1 MERIA
6 RVMTELVHECYLES
20 GSYML
25 PSSCFA
31 KNHSEEEDVLLS
43 LVRIIHLDPLDSFN
57 MFGQSMTDDSTNR
70 EVNLQSDWVCF
81 PMINRSLL

>member
-6 RVMTELVHECYLES
+6 RVMKELVHECSLES

-31 KNHSEEEDVLLS
+31 NNLSEEEDVLLS
-43 LVRIIHLDPLDSFN
+43 LVRIIHLVPLDSFN

-70 EVNLQSDWVCF
+70 EVNLQSG
-81 PMINRSLL
+81 